1 MKYFDKDKIVLI
13 SSEPTGSISRYT
25 NEQMKKAQQSSKAV
39 LKRIEE
45 IKAWR
50 SEQ

>member
-1 MKYFDKDKIVLI
+1 MKDFDKGKIVLI

-25 NEQMKKAQQSSKAV
+25 NEQMKKIQKSSETV
-39 LKRIEE
+39 LKRIED
-45 IKAWR
+45 IKAWK